1 MSDMTTRPTRMS
13 ADALRAIP
21 SLGRDPASIRQR
33 IEMLE
38 QVLEGLVS
46 IPGTKQRI
54 GLDAILGF
62 VPVVGDLVTA
72 AMGSYLVW
80 EARNLG
86 LSKLQLARMAA
97 NVGIDTA
104 IGAVPVVGDLFDIA
118 FRSNRKNLR
127 IIRRHLDR
135 HHPATVTVDR

>member
-1 MSDMTTRPTRMS
+1 MPSGNRTT
-13 ADALRAIP
+13 LP
-21 SLGRDPASIRQR
+21 SLGRDAASVRQR

-38 QVLEGLVS
+38 QVLEELVT
-46 IPGTKQRI
+46 IPGTNQRV

-62 VPVVGDLVTA
+62 IPVVGDLVTA
-72 AMGSYLVW
+72 AMGSYLIW

-86 LSKLQLARMAA
+86 LSKIQLVRMAA

-104 IGAVPVVGDLFDIA
+104 IGAVPVVGDLFDLA

-127 IIRRHLDR
+127 IIRRHLDK
-135 HHPATVTVDR
+135 HHPATVILNR